1 MRIGIAGYGNLG
13 RALERLAKD
22 TPDIE
27 LKGIF
32 TRRNKDTKEYPHEKC
47 TRLRHFYR
55 VILPV
60 LQRSGCPNTL
70 LFTPGHRKK
79 KENFLIIL
87 NMQ

>member
-1 MRIGIAGYGNLG
+1 M
-13 RALERLAKD
+13 
-22 TPDIE
+22 
-27 LKGIF
+27 LKCLNIPIF

-70 LFTPGHRKK
+70 LFTPGHQKK